1 MRLRIVVADI
11 DIRLDTDAD
20 LAETAGIALQLLA
33 AAASIERVDD
43 EPEPDKTPLGF
54 TMTSELDPD
63 RHDRNLGEPMWDED

>member
-11 DIRLDTDAD
+11 DIRLDTDAN
-20 LAETAGIALQLLA
+20 LAETAAVALQLLA
-33 AAASIERVDD
+33 AAASIDRVAD

-54 TMTSELDPD
+54 AMTSELDPD

>member
-20 LAETAGIALQLLA
+20 LAETAAIALQLL